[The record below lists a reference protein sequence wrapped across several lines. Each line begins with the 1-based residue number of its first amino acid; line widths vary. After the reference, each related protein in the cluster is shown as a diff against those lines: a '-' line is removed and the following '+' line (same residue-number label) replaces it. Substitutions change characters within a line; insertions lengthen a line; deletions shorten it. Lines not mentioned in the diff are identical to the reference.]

1 MSPGSERAPVLEVRR
16 LSMRFGAVEALR
28 DVSFD
33 VRDGDVLA
41 LCGDN
46 GAGKSTLV
54 KVVAGVHRPTAGA
67 VLLAGRPVDFGSPR
81 DGLDHGIATIYQDL
95 ALAPRLAI
103 YQNVFLGSEL
113 VRPLGL
119 PWLRIVDKP
128 SMRRRSAGYLE
139 RLQISLADMNA
150 PVSELSGGERQAVAI
165 SRALRWEASLVIM
178 DEPTAALGVKERER
192 VLDLIR
198 ALHETGVTVILV
210 SHNMDD
216 VVRVANRVVVLRR
229 GRKVADRPA
238 DGLTAQALSQL
249 IIAGGEAG

>member
-28 DVSFD
+28 DVSFA

-41 LCGDN
+41 FCGDN

-81 DGLDHGIATIYQDL
+81 DALDHGIATIYQDL

-119 PWLRIVDKP
+119 PWLRIVDKAA
-128 SMRRRSAGYLE
+128 MRRRSAGYLE

-150 PVSELSGGERQAVAI
+150 PPRPPPRPAGAPDRRQGGHA
-165 SRALRWEASLVIM
+165 
-178 DEPTAALGVKERER
+178 PALGRLPRAAADLARGHERAR
-192 VLDLIR
+192 QR
-198 ALHETGVTVILV
+198 AVG
-210 SHNMDD
+210 
-216 VVRVANRVVVLRR
+216 R
-229 GRKVADRPA
+229 GAPGGRHQPRAPLGGPPGHHGRA
-238 DGLTAQALSQL
+238 DGGPRGQGA
-249 IIAGGEAG
+249 